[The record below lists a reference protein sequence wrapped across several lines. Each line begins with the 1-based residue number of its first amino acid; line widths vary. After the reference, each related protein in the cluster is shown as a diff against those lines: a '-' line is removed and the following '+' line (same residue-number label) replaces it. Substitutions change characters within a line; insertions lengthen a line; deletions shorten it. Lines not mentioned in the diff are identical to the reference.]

1 MIVSQELLIDIVK
14 ELKSQGKIVVFTN
27 GCFDIIHPGH
37 VSYLQE
43 SKRLGDVLIVALNTD
58 DSVRKLKG
66 ENRPVNSQDDR
77 AIVMDELKSVDYVT
91 HFAEDTP
98 FNIINMLIPNVLTK
112 GGDYKAEEVVG
123 YEIVT
128 KNGGEVAII
137 NFVEGKST
145 TSIINK
151 MKKWKLS
158 FFIL

>member
-1 MIVSQELLIDIVK
+1 MIVKQELLTEIVK
-14 ELKSQGKIVVFTN
+14 ELKQQGKKIVFTN

-37 VSYLQE
+37 VSYLRE

-66 ENRPVNSQDDR
+66 DSRPVNNQDDR

-91 HFAEDTP
+91 HFTEDTP
-98 FNIINMLIPNVLTK
+98 FNIINKLIPNVLTK

-123 YEIVT
+123 YDIVT

-151 MKKWKLS
+151 MK
-158 FFIL
+158 

>member
-1 MIVSQELLIDIVK
+1 MIVKQELLTEIVK
-14 ELKSQGKIVVFTN
+14 ELKQQGKKIVFTN

-37 VSYLQE
+37 VSYLRE

-66 ENRPVNSQDDR
+66 ESRPVNNQDDR

-98 FNIINMLIPNVLTK
+98 FNIINNLIPDVLTK

-123 YEIVT
+123 YDTVT

-151 MKKWKLS
+151 MK
-158 FFIL
+158 

>member
-1 MIVSQELLIDIVK
+1 MIVSQELLVDVVK
-14 ELKSQGKIVVFTN
+14 ELKAQEKKIVFTN

-66 ENRPVNSQDDR
+66 ESRPLNNQYDR

-151 MKKWKLS
+151 MKK
-158 FFIL
+158 

>member
-1 MIVSQELLIDIVK
+1 MIVSQELLLNIVN
-14 ELKSQGKIVVFTN
+14 ELKAQGKKIVFTN

-66 ENRPVNSQDDR
+66 ENRPVNNQDDR

-98 FNIINMLIPNVLTK
+98 FNIINKIVPDILTK
-112 GGDYKAEEVVG
+112 GGDYIAEEIVG
-123 YEIVT
+123 YDTVT
-128 KNGGEVAII
+128 KNGGNVAII

-151 MKKWKLS
+151 MK
-158 FFIL
+158 

>member
-1 MIVSQELLIDIVK
+1 MIVQQELLIDIVK
-14 ELKSQGKIVVFTN
+14 ELKEQGKRIVFTN

-37 VSYLQE
+37 VSYLRE

-66 ENRPVNSQDDR
+66 ESRPVNNQDDR

-98 FNIINMLIPNVLTK
+98 FNIISNLIPNVLTK
-112 GGDYKAEEVVG
+112 GGDYIADDVVG
-123 YEIVT
+123 YDIVT
-128 KNGGEVAII
+128 RNGGEVAII
-137 NFVEGKST
+137 KFVEGKST

-151 MKKWKLS
+151 MK
-158 FFIL
+158 